1 MTHPLQC
8 KCGALTG
15 VVETRARA
23 GHSVCYCEDCQAFIR
38 FLGRETDLLDTRGGS
53 EGIQTLPKDV
63 KFRTGAEHLACL
75 RLSDKGMLRWYAACC
90 STPIGNTPATSKLP
104 FVGLSRACLEN
115 AELSVEQSFG
125 PVWFCLFVR
134 GARGQP
140 KPKAFGLP
148 GFILWMARNRMRAR
162 LTGGFRENPF
172 FDTTTDRPIVEPRVL
187 TASERDQ
194 LRQVPA

>member
-1 MTHPLQC
+1 MQHADRQHPGDEQ
-8 KCGALTG
+8 
-15 VVETRARA
+15 
-23 GHSVCYCEDCQAFIR
+23 
-38 FLGRETDLLDTRGGS
+38 
-53 EGIQTLPKDV
+53 
-63 KFRTGAEHLACL
+63 
-75 RLSDKGMLRWYAACC
+75 
-90 STPIGNTPATSKLP
+90 LP

-162 LTGGFRENPF
+162 LTGGFRENHF

-187 TASERDQ
+187 TAAERDQ